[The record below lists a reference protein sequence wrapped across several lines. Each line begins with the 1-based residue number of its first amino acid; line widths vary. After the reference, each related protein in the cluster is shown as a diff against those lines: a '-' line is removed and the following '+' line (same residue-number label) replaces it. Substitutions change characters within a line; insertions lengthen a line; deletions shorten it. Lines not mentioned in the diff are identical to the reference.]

1 MLLYNN
7 RRLLRLLLQRQGS
20 IFFRPETLLAGLVLA
35 GLGAAV
41 QHSIDSGWEYAPNI
55 EHHYGFQ
62 AVGVGVTFAI
72 VFRTQLAWGRFWE
85 AVTHLHMM
93 YSKRLV

>member
-20 IFFRPETLLAGLVLA
+20 VFFRPETILAGLLLAGM
-35 GLGAAV
+35 GSFV
-41 QHSIDSGWEYAPNI
+41 QHARDTGWEYAPDI

-85 AVTHLHMM
+85 AATHLHMM
-93 YSKRLV
+93 YSKQLE